1 MNKYLQ
7 VNMTRISVKLT
18 HFKISNTPYI
28 PLSLS
33 FPTFISKLDHVHKF
47 PSHRDTI
54 EDECFAFPS
63 KNASIVHCRVILFLS
78 VYTKRD
84 ENNDLEKGVRNAR
97 WNRGGFT
104 RRPDVAHQ

>member
-1 MNKYLQ
+1 
-7 VNMTRISVKLT
+7 MTRISVKLT

-54 EDECFAFPS
+54 EDECFQVKTPRSFIVALFP
-63 KNASIVHCRVILFLS
+63 FS
-78 VYTKRD
+78 VFTPKGGG
-84 ENNDLEKGVRNAR
+84 NNDLEKGVRNAR